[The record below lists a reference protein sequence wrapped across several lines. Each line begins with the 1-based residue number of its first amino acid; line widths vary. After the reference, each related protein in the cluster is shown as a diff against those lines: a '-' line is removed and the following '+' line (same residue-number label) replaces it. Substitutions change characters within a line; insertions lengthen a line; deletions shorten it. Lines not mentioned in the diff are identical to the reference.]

1 MAEPTASVR
10 RVEVAPNARDRFAFL
25 ICLWGSS
32 KDTSTTPLGMF
43 SSRCLAWRAEGSRAA
58 NHKLTG

>member
-32 KDTSTTPLGMF
+32 KDTTPVGMF
-43 SSRCLAWRAEGSRAA
+43 SSLGVWR
-58 NHKLTG
+58 